1 MIDCFMQGIELNYFH
16 VLIHLILTAIFGED
30 LLLTQFKNLKFY
42 YFIVYDSF
50 SIYTLA
56 TM

>member
-30 LLLTQFKNLKFY
+30 STTDP
-42 YFIVYDSF
+42 V
-50 SIYTLA
+50 
-56 TM
+56 